1 MASLDRSLLARLH
14 ADLGGIL
21 NGNNNNVPVPPP
33 IIINNNNNNEKMTQE
48 NAERLRKLHATV
60 DAMMMQDAVVVGS
73 ETKPQIDSSSSKPKR
88 SVAEIDADLRALL
101 SAYGTTS
108 ACALEAYMAR
118 FRTEASRLLE
128 ERRVSV

>member
-1 MASLDRSLLARLH
+1 MTSLDQSLLARLH
-14 ADLGGIL
+14 ADLGSLLL
-21 NGNNNNVPVPPP
+21 NGNAPPP
-33 IIINNNNNNEKMTQE
+33 VVVNHHNNRAKETQE
-48 NAERLRKLHATV
+48 NAERLRKLQMIV
-60 DAMMMQDAVVVGS
+60 DAMKNNTKS
-73 ETKPQIDSSSSKPKR
+73 EATSSSSIDSSSKPKR

-108 ACALEAYMAR
+108 AGELEAYMTR